1 MSCLI
6 RTTKRKS
13 VGGEMQPILFWIMG
27 IAILT
32 ATLFSIWNPE
42 RLSVSLVI
50 GVLVISLII
59 GFLVFRL
66 PRK

>member
-1 MSCLI
+1 
-6 RTTKRKS
+6 
-13 VGGEMQPILFWIMG
+13 MQPILFWIVG
-27 IAILT
+27 VAILT
-32 ATLFSIWNPE
+32 ATLFSIWNSE
-42 RLSVSLVI
+42 QLSVSLII